1 MKRALTPTTEQAPL
15 VNMAD
20 ITAIE
25 LLILRRMADVTL
37 GNHRSRS
44 HGTGFDLIGLRD
56 WQTGDKFSSIDWAQ
70 SSLSNFAPII
80 VREFEQLST
89 ATVVAIADVSLST
102 RCGINGVPIAT
113 AVARA
118 VATIGLSASFFQD
131 PFGLITFDANFEHLA
146 AIRPRTGKGHIVHC
160 VDAYQYQQ
168 GLVEMSRVG
177 GVGNTLAGYL
187 RRKSMMPVISDFLF
201 DDPDAILKELAF
213 LNARHD
219 VFIVLIDS
227 AFAFEL
233 PDVSAGWVETMD
245 IETGRTRTLSR
256 SALKQMAARVREWQ
270 ARVHKQAKDLDLDVV
285 EIGLDQSKSDLALS
299 EFVAERRLRKLY
311 N

>member
-1 MKRALTPTTEQAPL
+1 MTRALTATTEQAPL
-15 VNMAD
+15 VSMAD

-25 LLILRRMADVTL
+25 LLILRRMTDVTL

-70 SSLSNFAPII
+70 SSLSNFAPIM

-89 ATVVAIADVSLST
+89 ATVVAIADISLST

-118 VATIGLSASFFQD
+118 VATIGLSAAFFQD
-131 PFGLITFDANFEHLA
+131 PFGLITFDADFEHLA

-160 VDAYQYQQ
+160 VDAYQYQE
-168 GLVEMSRVG
+168 GLVEMTRIG

-187 RRKSMMPVISDFLF
+187 RRKSMLPVISDFLF
-201 DDPDAILKELAF
+201 DDPDTILKELAF

-233 PDVSAGWVETMD
+233 PDVSAGWVETVD
-245 IETGRTRTLSR
+245 VETGRTRTLSR
-256 SALKQMAARVREWQ
+256 NALKQMAARVREWQ

-285 EIGLDQSKSDLALS
+285 EIGLDQGKSDLALS